1 MDPGQESKCGG
12 LSCQGLWV
20 GDTLGRALYRFK
32 GVRAAFGRWKALR
45 TKFPHLLAV
54 SAPPGVP
61 VGGQGWL
68 SSNEGET
75 RERRKGRTQALG
87 GLSAIRQDCHVV

>member
-1 MDPGQESKCGG
+1 M
-12 LSCQGLWV
+12 
-20 GDTLGRALYRFK
+20 R
-32 GVRAAFGRWKALR
+32 AFGRGGEHTRSCSVQVQRSKGCLWEMEGSQDL
-45 TKFPHLLAV
+45 KFPHLLAV
-54 SAPPGVP
+54 SAPLGVP

-75 RERRKGRTQALG
+75 REQRKDRTQALG